1 MCLIKFFVILFF
13 AKFFAYLNMTNSGFS
28 FTQIPHHFGCRF
40 WGIINVKFWMI
51 NVKFYKKLCHI
62 IFHKFLSISRCVR
75 PVTYASWLSKKVP
88 CFLQLQLLRT
98 FVYLVGGYRFILF
111 CISIVSGLESR
122 GLSKLFIVNAKGLL
136 KLILHFF
143 LTYSYFLHSFFEFFI
158 TIYNRHICSLY
169 HSLVHFTISC
179 TQWRHLCVVRLHH
192 ICEAPRHFL
201 FTFSRPLCL
210 KLE

>member
-1 MCLIKFFVILFF
+1 MNIWFYSFCTLEFLKLWFLFLFTMSERIKIGLG
-13 AKFFAYLNMTNSGFS
+13 S
-28 FTQIPHHFGCRF
+28 
-40 WGIINVKFWMI
+40 
-51 NVKFYKKLCHI
+51 
-62 IFHKFLSISRCVR
+62 
-75 PVTYASWLSKKVP
+75 SKKVP
-88 CFLQLQLLRT
+88 TEQNSTLVHLFLKSKS
-98 FVYLVGGYRFILF
+98 YRNQCIVSYFL

>member
-1 MCLIKFFVILFF
+1 VLLRRRFLRIGWL
-13 AKFFAYLNMTNSGFS
+13 
-28 FTQIPHHFGCRF
+28 TQIPHHFGC
-40 WGIINVKFWMI
+40 KFDCVSKSWSSQR
-51 NVKFYKKLCHI
+51 
-62 IFHKFLSISRCVR
+62 IF
-75 PVTYASWLSKKVP
+75 
-88 CFLQLQLLRT
+88 
-98 FVYLVGGYRFILF
+98 
-111 CISIVSGLESR
+111 VSFFHLP
-122 GLSKLFIVNAKGLL
+122 KLFRYVKIFCKQRFTNNDGINSVIFSKSLLAECIVNAKGLL